1 MRGTEHGMQGMHG
14 MHGMQAIAR
23 NLKILALLAVVAL
36 LAAACNGDA
45 DDAPAGDAAG
55 DADAAADGG
64 EAMDFPDSVTIGA
77 LYPMTGAG
85 ASYGEWFSRGTEM
98 AVEDVN
104 AEGGIGGQTD
114 LSVAIEDHQADAS
127 LALTLFRQFADRGV
141 PYVMSSY
148 TAPTLTILPVAEENG
163 IMVVNGGG
171 QGSDLADASENLLNT
186 IPFLDDENVVL
197 AEYLSDEGIETA
209 VVIHVDDDSG
219 ESALEDFREAFEEFG
234 GEILGS
240 AAHEF
245 GASDVRAQL
254 TQLRGAGADLLY
266 IGSHGQDALNIIEQA
281 REVGFETE
289 MASTSW
295 VVIPEVRASSA
306 AEGLIHTILTYDNPE
321 FDERYRDAYGD
332 DPSIYVTNYYDAVIV
347 FAEAFRHAVENGYG
361 TDGEAVRRSIYE
373 IAEFEGVGG
382 TFSFR
387 EDGTVVKPIG
397 VARISGGESEVLRES
412 EAE

>member
-1 MRGTEHGMQGMHG
+1 
-14 MHGMQAIAR
+14 
-23 NLKILALLAVVAL
+23 
-36 LAAACNGDA
+36 
-45 DDAPAGDAAG
+45 
-55 DADAAADGG
+55 
-64 EAMDFPDSVTIGA
+64 
-77 LYPMTGAG
+77 
-85 ASYGEWFSRGTEM
+85 M

-104 AEGGIGGQTD
+104 AEGGIGGQTE

-127 LALTLFRQFADRGV
+127 LALTLFRQFADRDV

-148 TAPTLTILPVAEENG
+148 TAPTLTILPVAEETG

-197 AEYLSDEGIETA
+197 AEYLADEGIESA

-219 ESALEDFREAFEEFG
+219 ESALDDFQEAFEAVG
-234 GEILGS
+234 GEILSS

-254 TQLRGAGADLLY
+254 TQLRSAGADLLY

-306 AEGLIHTILTYDNPE
+306 ADGLIHTILTYDNPE

-347 FAEAFRHAVENGYG
+347 FAEAYRHAVENGYG
-361 TDGEAVRRSIYE
+361 TDGEAVRQSIFE
-373 IAEFEGVGG
+373 IGEFEGVGG
-382 TFSFR
+382 TFQFR